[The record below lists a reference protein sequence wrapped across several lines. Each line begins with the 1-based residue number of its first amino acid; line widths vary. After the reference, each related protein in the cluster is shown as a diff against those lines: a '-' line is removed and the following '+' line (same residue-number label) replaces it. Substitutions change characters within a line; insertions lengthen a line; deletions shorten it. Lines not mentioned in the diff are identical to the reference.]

1 MDDLIDALRS
11 YRQADADG
19 VMVLVSRQA
28 CDEAANEI
36 KRLRGLVSD
45 YESMQ
50 EQHREHVR
58 RLDVALNGDG
68 AAKQASLIDLVS
80 QFEHKR

>member
-28 CDEAANEI
+28 CGEAANEI